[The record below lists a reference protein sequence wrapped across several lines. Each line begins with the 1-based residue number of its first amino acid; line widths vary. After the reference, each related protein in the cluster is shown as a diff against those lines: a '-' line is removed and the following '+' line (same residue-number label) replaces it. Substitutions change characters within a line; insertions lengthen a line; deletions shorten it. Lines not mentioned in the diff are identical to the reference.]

1 MDTREVER
9 LCEALSLAEP
19 NKTAAVLDRELQ
31 QIGKKKLELCLA
43 GRLMATKQ
51 VNREAFRAIIPKI
64 WGTTQAVEIEI
75 LRDIIFGFHFR
86 NRMDKMRILA
96 GGPWSFDRSLL
107 VLEEPERMG
116 NWPIGEVREIDTGAS
131 GDCLGKYIR
140 VRHGF
145 GVGDTGLE
153 DSSFGSWMR
162 ASSLV
167 KSRVVRPASDT
178 AIVSLPAPEMEVHTM
193 GPVLDEIQLE
203 LVVVEPIVTVSLR
216 EGVVPTVDKGKAAVE
231 NFTVVIPKPPLG
243 KSVGPVVEQNI
254 KAVAMHGSVNEEGP
268 LHGFASENETLHDS
282 VSKKE
287 ALFRTLLHG
296 PNSKTVHEDCL
307 GGLSHEVHSLAVASS
322 TDSLIL
328 QCIKFTDP
336 LLRLLI
342 QSKPVDG
349 LGLVDLMSTI

>member
-9 LCEALSLAEP
+9 FCEALSLVEP

-140 VRHGF
+140 VRVVLDISKPLQRFLKVNMGNPGKDVIMLLRYERLPEYCFGYGFIGHYMRECEHGF

-203 LVVVEPIVTVSLR
+203 LVVMEPIVTVSLR

-231 NFTVVIPKPPLG
+231 NFIVVIPKPPLG

-282 VSKKE
+282 V
-287 ALFRTLLHG
+287 
-296 PNSKTVHEDCL
+296 N
-307 GGLSHEVHSLAVASS
+307 
-322 TDSLIL
+322 
-328 QCIKFTDP
+328 P